1 MQIYQ
6 NVEQLDDLQ
15 IDQISNIISRKPR
28 DVIENP
34 YANVPE
40 GEQVAEEQADVVEEL
55 PLESASQVGPT

>member
-34 YANVPE
+34 YANVLDDE
-40 GEQVAEEQADVVEEL
+40 ADAQLAEE
-55 PLESASQVGPT
+55 

>member
-34 YANVPE
+34 YANVPDEE

-55 PLESASQVGPT
+55 PLESAS

>member
-1 MQIYQ
+1 MHIYQ

-34 YANVPE
+34 YANIPDE
-40 GEQVAEEQADVVEEL
+40 EADAQLAEE
-55 PLESASQVGPT
+55 